1 MSQIITAN
9 DLKTR
14 GVTAISDA
22 SSDGGEVFVSVRGK
36 NRYVII
42 PVEKYN
48 YFRECE
54 LDTAISETRND
65 IKKGKYHEESIEK
78 HIKRITRLSKK
89 YKKVQ

>member
-14 GVTAISDA
+14 GVSAINDA
-22 SSDGGEVFVSVRGK
+22 SSEGREVFVSVRGK

-54 LDTAISETRND
+54 LDTAISEARND
-65 IKKGKYHEESIEK
+65 IKKGKYHKESVVR
-78 HIKRITRLSKK
+78 HIKRITRG
-89 YKKVQ
+89 